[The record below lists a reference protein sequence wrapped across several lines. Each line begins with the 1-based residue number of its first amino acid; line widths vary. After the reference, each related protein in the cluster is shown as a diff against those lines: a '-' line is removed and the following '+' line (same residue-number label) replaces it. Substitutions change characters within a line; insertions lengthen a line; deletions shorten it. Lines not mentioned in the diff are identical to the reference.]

1 MKFVTKI
8 KIVDS
13 IMGSGKTSAAINK
26 MNNANKDEN
35 FIFITPYLN
44 EVERIKKSIKT
55 KQFYEPKVKK
65 KGDKTQYKFESF
77 HELLSQNKNIIA
89 THNLFKNA
97 NDETKELI
105 LAGNYTLIL
114 DEVMEVVEQLQVK
127 KHDLTTLFDSNL
139 IYVENGLVKW
149 NEEKKDYETRYD
161 DIRDM
166 ALNNNLMYFKDN
178 ILIWNFPADVFQL
191 FKEVYILTYMF
202 DAQIQKYYYDVNSIK
217 YQKYISA
224 YIDGQYRFIDHDT
237 NYEKIFKEE
246 LRNKIKIYEGNLN
259 TIGQLEYSLSSNWYK
274 NKSSYTI
281 KKVKNNVFNYFNNI
295 VKSSSDEAMWTTY
308 SDHKNRIK
316 GNGYTKG
323 FVSCNARATNE
334 FKHKKHLAYTINRYV
349 NTVLFNYFKEKY
361 SITIDQ
367 DAFALSE
374 LVQWIWR
381 AAIRDGEEITLY
393 IPSLRMRKLL
403 MNWLDT

>member
-1 MKFVTKI
+1 MERVKVI
-8 KIVDS
+8 DS
-13 IMGSGKTSAAINK
+13 IMGSGKTSAAIDM
-26 MNNANKDEN
+26 MNNSGTDEN
-35 FIFITPYLN
+35 FIFITPYLD
-44 EVERIKKSIKT
+44 EVDRIKKSISS
-55 KQFYEPKVKK
+55 KQIYEPKVKK

-77 HELLSQNKNIIA
+77 HELLSQNKNIVA

-105 LAGNYTLIL
+105 LSGNYTLIL
-114 DEVMEVVEQLQVK
+114 DEVMEVVEQLRVK
-127 KHDLTTLFDSNL
+127 KHDLTTLFESKL
-139 IYVENGLVKW
+139 IYVEDGFVKW

-178 ILIWNFPADVFQL
+178 ILIWNFPADIFKL

-202 DAQIQKYYYDVNSIK
+202 DAQIQRYYYDINNIK
-217 YQKYISA
+217 YQKYVSEF
-224 YIDGQYRFIDHDT
+224 IDGQYRFTKHNT
-237 NYEKIFKEE
+237 EYESILKAQ

-259 TIGQLEYSLSSNWYK
+259 TVGQLDYSLSSNWYK
-274 NKSSYTI
+274 NKSPYTI

-308 SDHKNRIK
+308 SEHKNKIK

-323 FVSCNARATNE
+323 FVSCNARATND
-334 FKHKKHLAYTINRYV
+334 FKHKKHLVYTINRYV
-349 NTVLFNYFKEKY
+349 NTVLYNYFKEKY
-361 SITIDQ
+361 QITIDQ

-381 AAIRDGEEITLY
+381 SAIRDGDEITLY
-393 IPSLRMRKLL
+393 IPSLRMRELL
-403 MNWLDT
+403 IEWLNG

>member
-1 MKFVTKI
+1 MNKVKV
-8 KIVDS
+8 VDS
-13 IMGSGKTSAAINK
+13 IMGSGKTSAAINY
-26 MNNANKDEN
+26 MNNANPEDN
-35 FIFITPYLN
+35 FIFVTPYLN
-44 EVERIKKSIKT
+44 EVERIKKSVT
-55 KQFYEPKVKK
+55 NRQMYEPKVRT
-65 KGDKTQYKFESF
+65 KGDKTQYKFESL
-77 HELLSQNKNIIA
+77 HELLSQNKNIVA

-105 LAGNYTLIL
+105 LSGNYTLIL

-127 KHDLTTLFDSNL
+127 THDLTTLFDSNL
-139 IYVENGLVKW
+139 IYVEDGFVKW
-149 NEEKKDYETRYD
+149 NEDKKDYETRYN

-166 ALNNNLMYFKDN
+166 ALNNNLVYFKDS
-178 ILIWNFPADVFQL
+178 ILIWNFPVEVFKL

-202 DAQIQKYYYDVNSIK
+202 DAQIQRYYYDVNDIAYEK
-217 YQKYISA
+217 YVSSYV
-224 YIDGQYRFIDHDT
+224 DGEYRFTQYNKDFE
-237 NYEKIFKEE
+237 NNVKEMI
-246 LRNKIKIYEGNLN
+246 RNKIKIYEGNLN
-259 TIGQLEYSLSSNWYK
+259 AVGQLDYSLSSTWYK
-274 NKSSYTI
+274 DKSPYTI

-308 SDHKNRIK
+308 SEHKNKIK

-349 NTVLFNYFKEKY
+349 NTILYSYFKNKY
-361 SITIDQ
+361 NITIDQ
-367 DAFALSE
+367 DLFALSE

-381 AAIRDGEEITLY
+381 SGIRDGKEITLF

-403 MNWLDT
+403 LEWLNE

>member
-1 MKFVTKI
+1 MEKVKVI
-8 KIVDS
+8 DS
-13 IMGSGKTSAAINK
+13 IMGSGKTTAAIDM
-26 MNNANKDEN
+26 MNNSGTDEN
-35 FIFITPYLN
+35 FIFITPYLD
-44 EVERIKKSIKT
+44 EVDRIKKSISS
-55 KQFYEPKVKK
+55 KQIYEPKVKK

-77 HELLSQNKNIIA
+77 HELLSQNKNIVA

-105 LAGNYTLIL
+105 LSGNYTLIL
-114 DEVMEVVEQLQVK
+114 DEVMEVVEQLRVK
-127 KHDLTTLFDSNL
+127 KHDLTTLFESKL
-139 IYVENGLVKW
+139 IYVEDGFVKW

-178 ILIWNFPADVFQL
+178 ILIWNFPADIFKL

-202 DAQIQKYYYDVNSIK
+202 DAQIQRYYYDINNIK
-217 YQKYISA
+217 YQRYVSEF
-224 YIDGQYRFIDHDT
+224 IDGQYRFTKHNTEFESIL
-237 NYEKIFKEE
+237 KAQ

-259 TIGQLEYSLSSNWYK
+259 TVGQLDYSLSSNWYK
-274 NKSSYTI
+274 NKSPYTI

-308 SDHKNRIK
+308 SEHKNKVK

-323 FVSCNARATNE
+323 FVSCNARATND
-334 FKHKKHLAYTINRYV
+334 FKHKKHLVYTINRYV
-349 NTVLFNYFKEKY
+349 NTVLYNYFKEKY
-361 SITIDQ
+361 QITIDQ

-381 AAIRDGEEITLY
+381 SAIRDGEEITLY
-393 IPSLRMRKLL
+393 IPSLRMRELL
-403 MNWLDT
+403 IEWLNG

>member
-1 MKFVTKI
+1 MERVKVI
-8 KIVDS
+8 DS
-13 IMGSGKTSAAINK
+13 IMGSGKTSAAID
-26 MNNANKDEN
+26 MINNSGTDEN
-35 FIFITPYLN
+35 FIFITPYLD
-44 EVERIKKSIKT
+44 EVDRIKKSIT
-55 KQFYEPKVKK
+55 SKQIYEPKVKK

-77 HELLSQNKNIIA
+77 HELLSQNKNIVA

-105 LAGNYTLIL
+105 LSGNYTLIL
-114 DEVMEVVEQLQVK
+114 DEVMEVVEQLRVK
-127 KHDLTTLFDSNL
+127 KHDLTTLFESKL
-139 IYVENGLVKW
+139 IYVEDGFVKW

-178 ILIWNFPADVFQL
+178 ILIWNFPADIFKL

-202 DAQIQKYYYDVNSIK
+202 DAQIQRYYYDINNIK
-217 YQKYISA
+217 YQKYVSEF
-224 YIDGQYRFIDHDT
+224 IDGQYRFTKHNT
-237 NYEKIFKEE
+237 EYESILKAQ

-259 TIGQLEYSLSSNWYK
+259 TVGQLDYSLSSNWYK
-274 NKSSYTI
+274 NKSPYTI

-308 SDHKNRIK
+308 SEHKNKVK

-323 FVSCNARATNE
+323 FVSCNARATND
-334 FKHKKHLAYTINRYV
+334 FKHKKHLVYTINRYV
-349 NTVLFNYFKEKY
+349 NTVLYNYFKEKY
-361 SITIDQ
+361 QITIDQ

-381 AAIRDGEEITLY
+381 SAIRDGEEITLY
-393 IPSLRMRKLL
+393 IPSLRMRELL
-403 MNWLDT
+403 IEWLNG

>member
-1 MKFVTKI
+1 MERVKVI
-8 KIVDS
+8 DS
-13 IMGSGKTSAAINK
+13 IMGSGKTSAAIDM
-26 MNNANKDEN
+26 MNNSGTDEN
-35 FIFITPYLN
+35 FIFITPYLD
-44 EVERIKKSIKT
+44 EVDRIKKSISS
-55 KQFYEPKVKK
+55 KQIYEPKVKK

-77 HELLSQNKNIIA
+77 HELLSQNKNIVA

-105 LAGNYTLIL
+105 LSGNYTLIL
-114 DEVMEVVEQLQVK
+114 DEVMEVVEQLRVK
-127 KHDLTTLFDSNL
+127 KHDLTTLFESKL
-139 IYVENGLVKW
+139 IYVEDGFVKW

-178 ILIWNFPADVFQL
+178 ILIWNFPADIFKL

-202 DAQIQKYYYDVNSIK
+202 DAQIQRYYYDINNIK
-217 YQKYISA
+217 YQKYVSEF
-224 YIDGQYRFIDHDT
+224 IDGQYRFTKHNT
-237 NYEKIFKEE
+237 EYESILKAQ

-259 TIGQLEYSLSSNWYK
+259 TVGQLDYSLSSNWYK
-274 NKSSYTI
+274 NKSPYTI

-308 SDHKNRIK
+308 SEHKNKVK

-323 FVSCNARATNE
+323 FVSCNARATND
-334 FKHKKHLAYTINRYV
+334 FKHKKHLVYTINRYV
-349 NTVLFNYFKEKY
+349 NTVLYNYFKEKY
-361 SITIDQ
+361 QITIDQ

-381 AAIRDGEEITLY
+381 SAIRDGEEITLY
-393 IPSLRMRKLL
+393 IPSLRMRDLL
-403 MNWLDT
+403 IEWLNG

>member
-1 MKFVTKI
+1 MEKVKVI
-8 KIVDS
+8 DS
-13 IMGSGKTSAAINK
+13 IMGSGKTSAAIDM
-26 MNNANKDEN
+26 MNNSGTDNN
-35 FIFITPYLN
+35 FIFITPYLD
-44 EVERIKKSIKT
+44 EVDRIKKSISS
-55 KQFYEPKVKK
+55 KQIYEPKVKK

-77 HELLSQNKNIIA
+77 HELLSQNKNIVA

-105 LAGNYTLIL
+105 LSGNYTLIL
-114 DEVMEVVEQLQVK
+114 DEVMEVVEQLRVK
-127 KHDLTTLFDSNL
+127 KHDLTTLFESKL
-139 IYVENGLVKW
+139 IYVEDGFVKW

-178 ILIWNFPADVFQL
+178 ILIWNFPADIFKL

-202 DAQIQKYYYDVNSIK
+202 DAQIQRYYYDINNIK
-217 YQKYISA
+217 YQKYVSEF
-224 YIDGQYRFIDHDT
+224 IDGQYRFTKHNT
-237 NYEKIFKEE
+237 EYESILKAQ

-259 TIGQLEYSLSSNWYK
+259 TVGQLDFSLSSNWYK
-274 NKSSYTI
+274 NKSPYTI

-295 VKSSSDEAMWTTY
+295 VKSSSVEAMWTTY
-308 SDHKNRIK
+308 SEHKNKVK

-323 FVSCNARATNE
+323 FVPCNARATND
-334 FKHKKHLAYTINRYV
+334 FKHKKHLVYTINRYV
-349 NTVLFNYFKEKY
+349 NTVLYNYFKEKY
-361 SITIDQ
+361 QITINQ

-381 AAIRDGEEITLY
+381 SAIRDGEEITLY
-393 IPSLRMRKLL
+393 IPSLRMRELL
-403 MNWLDT
+403 IEWLNG

>member
-1 MKFVTKI
+1 MTRI

-13 IMGSGKTSAAINK
+13 IMGSGKTSAAIDM
-26 MNNANKDEN
+26 MNNSGKDEN
-35 FIFITPYLN
+35 FIFITPYLD
-44 EVERIKKSIKT
+44 EVDRIKKSISS
-55 KQFYEPKVKK
+55 KQIYEPKVKK

-77 HELLSQNKNIIA
+77 HELLSQNKNIVA

-105 LAGNYTLIL
+105 LSGNYTLIL
-114 DEVMEVVEQLQVK
+114 DEVMEVVEQLRVK
-127 KHDLTTLFDSNL
+127 KHDLTTLFESKL
-139 IYVENGLVKW
+139 IYVEGGFVKW

-178 ILIWNFPADVFQL
+178 ILIWNFPADIFKL

-202 DAQIQKYYYDVNSIK
+202 DAQIQRYYYDINNIK
-217 YQKYISA
+217 YQKYVSEF
-224 YIDGQYRFIDHDT
+224 IDGQYRFTKHNT
-237 NYEKIFKEE
+237 EYESILKAQ

-259 TIGQLEYSLSSNWYK
+259 TVGQLDYSLSSNWYK
-274 NKSSYTI
+274 NKSPYTI

-308 SDHKNRIK
+308 SEHKNKIK

-323 FVSCNARATNE
+323 FVSCNARATND
-334 FKHKKHLAYTINRYV
+334 FKHKKHLVYTINRYV
-349 NTVLFNYFKEKY
+349 NTVLYNYFKEKY
-361 SITIDQ
+361 QITIDQ

-381 AAIRDGEEITLY
+381 SAIRDGEEITLY
-393 IPSLRMRKLL
+393 IPSLRMRELL
-403 MNWLDT
+403 IEWLNG

>member
-1 MKFVTKI
+1 MGKVKVI
-8 KIVDS
+8 DS
-13 IMGSGKTSAAINK
+13 IMGSGKTSAAIDM
-26 MNNANKDEN
+26 MNNSGTDEN
-35 FIFITPYLN
+35 FIFITPYLD
-44 EVERIKKSIKT
+44 EVDRIKKSISS
-55 KQFYEPKVKK
+55 KQIYEPKVKK

-77 HELLSQNKNIIA
+77 HELLSQNKNIVA

-105 LAGNYTLIL
+105 LSGNYTLIL
-114 DEVMEVVEQLQVK
+114 DEVMEVVEQLRVK
-127 KHDLTTLFDSNL
+127 KHDLTTLFESKL
-139 IYVENGLVKW
+139 IYVEGGFVKW

-178 ILIWNFPADVFQL
+178 ILIWNFPADIFKL

-202 DAQIQKYYYDVNSIK
+202 DAQIQRYYYDINNIK
-217 YQKYISA
+217 YQKYVSEF
-224 YIDGQYRFIDHDT
+224 IDGQYRFIKHNT
-237 NYEKIFKEE
+237 EYESILKAQ

-259 TIGQLEYSLSSNWYK
+259 TVGQLNYSLSSNWYK
-274 NKSSYTI
+274 NKSPYTI

-308 SDHKNRIK
+308 SEHKNKIK

-323 FVSCNARATNE
+323 FVSCNARATND
-334 FKHKKHLAYTINRYV
+334 FKHKKHLVYTINRYV
-349 NTVLFNYFKEKY
+349 NTVLYNYFKEKY
-361 SITIDQ
+361 QITIDQ

-381 AAIRDGEEITLY
+381 SAIRDGEEITLY
-393 IPSLRMRKLL
+393 IPSLRMRELL
-403 MNWLDT
+403 IEWLNG

>member
-1 MKFVTKI
+1 MTRI

-13 IMGSGKTSAAINK
+13 IMGSGKTSAAIDM
-26 MNNANKDEN
+26 MNNSGTDEN
-35 FIFITPYLN
+35 FIFITPYLD
-44 EVERIKKSIKT
+44 EVDRIKKSISS
-55 KQFYEPKVKK
+55 KQIYEPKVKK

-77 HELLSQNKNIIA
+77 HELLSQNKNIVA

-105 LAGNYTLIL
+105 LSGNYTLIL
-114 DEVMEVVEQLQVK
+114 DEVMEVVEQLRVK
-127 KHDLTTLFDSNL
+127 KHDLTTLFESKL
-139 IYVENGLVKW
+139 IYVEGGFVKW

-178 ILIWNFPADVFQL
+178 ILIWNFPADIFKL

-202 DAQIQKYYYDVNSIK
+202 DAQIQRYYYDINNIK
-217 YQKYISA
+217 YQKYVSEF
-224 YIDGQYRFIDHDT
+224 IDGQYRFTKHNT
-237 NYEKIFKEE
+237 EYESNLKAQ

-259 TIGQLEYSLSSNWYK
+259 TVGQLDYSLSSNWYK
-274 NKSSYTI
+274 NKSPYTI

-308 SDHKNRIK
+308 SEHKNKVK

-323 FVSCNARATNE
+323 FVSCNARATND
-334 FKHKKHLAYTINRYV
+334 FKHKKHLVYTINRYV
-349 NTVLFNYFKEKY
+349 NTVLYNYFKEKY
-361 SITIDQ
+361 QITIDQ

-381 AAIRDGEEITLY
+381 SAIRDGEEITLY
-393 IPSLRMRKLL
+393 IPSLRMRELL
-403 MNWLDT
+403 IEWLNG

>member
-1 MKFVTKI
+1 MEKVKVI
-8 KIVDS
+8 DS
-13 IMGSGKTSAAINK
+13 IMGSGKTSAAID
-26 MNNANKDEN
+26 MINNSGTDEN
-35 FIFITPYLN
+35 FIFITPYLD
-44 EVERIKKSIKT
+44 EVDRIKKSISS
-55 KQFYEPKVKK
+55 KQIYEPKVKK

-77 HELLSQNKNIIA
+77 HELLSQNKNIVA

-105 LAGNYTLIL
+105 LSGNYTLIL
-114 DEVMEVVEQLQVK
+114 DEVMEVVEQLRVK
-127 KHDLTTLFDSNL
+127 KHDLTTLFESKL
-139 IYVENGLVKW
+139 IYVEDGFVKW

-178 ILIWNFPADVFQL
+178 ILIWNFPADIFKL

-202 DAQIQKYYYDVNSIK
+202 DAQIQRYYYDINNIN
-217 YQKYISA
+217 YQKYVSEF
-224 YIDGQYRFIDHDT
+224 IDGQYRFIKHNT
-237 NYEKIFKEE
+237 EYESILKAQ

-259 TIGQLEYSLSSNWYK
+259 TVGQLDYSLSSNWYK
-274 NKSSYTI
+274 NKSPYTI

-308 SDHKNRIK
+308 SEHKNKVK

-323 FVSCNARATNE
+323 FVSCNARATND
-334 FKHKKHLAYTINRYV
+334 FKHKKHLVYTINRYV
-349 NTVLFNYFKEKY
+349 NTVLYNYFKEKY
-361 SITIDQ
+361 QITIDQ

-381 AAIRDGEEITLY
+381 SAIRDGEEITLY
-393 IPSLRMRKLL
+393 IPSLRMRGLL
-403 MNWLDT
+403 VDWLNG

>member
-1 MKFVTKI
+1 MTRI

-13 IMGSGKTSAAINK
+13 IMGSGKTSAAIDM
-26 MNNANKDEN
+26 MNNSGTDEN
-35 FIFITPYLN
+35 FIFITPYLD
-44 EVERIKKSIKT
+44 EVDRIKKSISS
-55 KQFYEPKVKK
+55 KQIYEPKVKK

-77 HELLSQNKNIIA
+77 HELLSQNKNIVA

-105 LAGNYTLIL
+105 LSGNYTLIL
-114 DEVMEVVEQLQVK
+114 DEVMEVVEQLRVK
-127 KHDLTTLFDSNL
+127 KHDLTTLFESKL
-139 IYVENGLVKW
+139 IYVEDEFVKW

-178 ILIWNFPADVFQL
+178 ILIWNFPADIFKL

-202 DAQIQKYYYDVNSIK
+202 DAQIQRYYYDINNIK
-217 YQKYISA
+217 YQKYVSEF
-224 YIDGQYRFIDHDT
+224 IDGQYRFTKHNT
-237 NYEKIFKEE
+237 EYESILKAQ

-259 TIGQLEYSLSSNWYK
+259 TVGQLDYSLSSNWYK
-274 NKSSYTI
+274 NKSPYTI

-308 SDHKNRIK
+308 SEHKNKIK

-323 FVSCNARATNE
+323 FVSCNARATND
-334 FKHKKHLAYTINRYV
+334 FKHKKHLVYTINRYV
-349 NTVLFNYFKEKY
+349 NTVLYNYFKEKY
-361 SITIDQ
+361 QISIDQ

-381 AAIRDGEEITLY
+381 SAIRDGEEITLY
-393 IPSLRMRKLL
+393 IPSLRMRELL
-403 MNWLDT
+403 IGWLNG

>member
-1 MKFVTKI
+1 MERVKVI
-8 KIVDS
+8 DS
-13 IMGSGKTSAAINK
+13 IMGSGKTSAAID
-26 MNNANKDEN
+26 MINNSGIDEN
-35 FIFITPYLN
+35 FIFITPYLD
-44 EVERIKKSIKT
+44 EVDRIKKSISS
-55 KQFYEPKVKK
+55 KQIYEPKVKK

-77 HELLSQNKNIIA
+77 HELLSQNKNIVA

-105 LAGNYTLIL
+105 LSGNYTLIL
-114 DEVMEVVEQLQVK
+114 DEVMEVVEQLRVK
-127 KHDLTTLFDSNL
+127 KHDLTTLFESKL
-139 IYVENGLVKW
+139 IYVEDGFVKW

-178 ILIWNFPADVFQL
+178 ILIWNFPADIFKL

-202 DAQIQKYYYDVNSIK
+202 DAQIQRYYYDINNIK
-217 YQKYISA
+217 YQKYVSEF
-224 YIDGQYRFIDHDT
+224 IDGQYRFTKHNT
-237 NYEKIFKEE
+237 EYESILKAQ

-259 TIGQLEYSLSSNWYK
+259 TVGQLDYSLSSNWYK
-274 NKSSYTI
+274 NKSPYTI

-308 SDHKNRIK
+308 SEHKNKVK

-323 FVSCNARATNE
+323 FVSCNARATND
-334 FKHKKHLAYTINRYV
+334 FKHKKHLVYTINRYV
-349 NTVLFNYFKEKY
+349 NTVLYNYFKEKY
-361 SITIDQ
+361 QITIDQ

-381 AAIRDGEEITLY
+381 SAIRDGEEITLY
-393 IPSLRMRKLL
+393 IPSLRMRELL
-403 MNWLDT
+403 IEWLNG

>member
-1 MKFVTKI
+1 MERVKVI
-8 KIVDS
+8 DS
-13 IMGSGKTSAAINK
+13 IMGSGKTSAAID
-26 MNNANKDEN
+26 MINNSGTDEN
-35 FIFITPYLN
+35 FIFITPYLD
-44 EVERIKKSIKT
+44 EVDRIKKSISS
-55 KQFYEPKVKK
+55 KQIYEPKVKK

-77 HELLSQNKNIIA
+77 HELLSQNKNIVA

-105 LAGNYTLIL
+105 LSGNYTLIL
-114 DEVMEVVEQLQVK
+114 DEVMEVVEQLRVK
-127 KHDLTTLFDSNL
+127 KHDLTTLFESKL
-139 IYVENGLVKW
+139 IYVEDGFVKW

-178 ILIWNFPADVFQL
+178 ILIWNFPADIFKL

-202 DAQIQKYYYDVNSIK
+202 DAQIQRYYYDINNIK
-217 YQKYISA
+217 YQKYVSEF
-224 YIDGQYRFIDHDT
+224 IDGQYRFTKHNT
-237 NYEKIFKEE
+237 EYESILKAQ

-259 TIGQLEYSLSSNWYK
+259 TVGQLDYSLSSNWYK
-274 NKSSYTI
+274 NKSPYTI

-308 SDHKNRIK
+308 SEHKNKVK

-323 FVSCNARATNE
+323 FVSCNARATND
-334 FKHKKHLAYTINRYV
+334 FKHKKHLVYTINRYV
-349 NTVLFNYFKEKY
+349 NTVLYNYFKEKY
-361 SITIDQ
+361 QITIDQ

-381 AAIRDGEEITLY
+381 SAIRDGEEITLY
-393 IPSLRMRKLL
+393 IPSLRMRELL
-403 MNWLDT
+403 IEWLNG

>member
-1 MKFVTKI
+1 MERVKVI
-8 KIVDS
+8 DS
-13 IMGSGKTSAAINK
+13 IMGSGKTSAAID
-26 MNNANKDEN
+26 MINNSGTDEN
-35 FIFITPYLN
+35 FIFITPYLD
-44 EVERIKKSIKT
+44 EVDRIKKSISS
-55 KQFYEPKVKK
+55 KQIYEPKVKK

-77 HELLSQNKNIIA
+77 HELLSQNKNIVA

-105 LAGNYTLIL
+105 LSGNYTLIL
-114 DEVMEVVEQLQVK
+114 DEVMEVVEQLRVK
-127 KHDLTTLFDSNL
+127 KHDLTTLFESKL
-139 IYVENGLVKW
+139 IYVEGGFVKW

-178 ILIWNFPADVFQL
+178 ILIWNFPADIFKL

-202 DAQIQKYYYDVNSIK
+202 DAQIQRYYYDINNIK
-217 YQKYISA
+217 YQKYVSEF
-224 YIDGQYRFIDHDT
+224 IDGQYRFTKHNT
-237 NYEKIFKEE
+237 EYESILKAQ

-259 TIGQLEYSLSSNWYK
+259 TVGQLDYSLSSNWYK
-274 NKSSYTI
+274 NKSPYTI

-308 SDHKNRIK
+308 SEHKNKIK

-323 FVSCNARATNE
+323 FVSCNARATND
-334 FKHKKHLAYTINRYV
+334 FKHKKHLVYTINRYV
-349 NTVLFNYFKEKY
+349 NTVLYNYFKEKY
-361 SITIDQ
+361 QITIDQ

-381 AAIRDGEEITLY
+381 SAIRDGEEITVY

-403 MNWLDT
+403 IKWLNG

>member
-1 MKFVTKI
+1 MTKI

>member
-1 MKFVTKI
+1 MEKVKVI
-8 KIVDS
+8 DS
-13 IMGSGKTSAAINK
+13 IMGSGKTSAAIDM
-26 MNNANKDEN
+26 MNNSGTDDN
-35 FIFITPYLN
+35 FIFITPYLD
-44 EVERIKKSIKT
+44 EVDRIKKSISS
-55 KQFYEPKVKK
+55 KQIYEPKVKK

-77 HELLSQNKNIIA
+77 HELLSQNKNIVA

-105 LAGNYTLIL
+105 LSGNYTLIL
-114 DEVMEVVEQLQVK
+114 DEVMEVVEQLRVK
-127 KHDLTTLFDSNL
+127 KHDLTTLFESKL
-139 IYVENGLVKW
+139 IYVEDGFVKW

-178 ILIWNFPADVFQL
+178 ILIWNFPAGIFKL

-202 DAQIQKYYYDVNSIK
+202 DAQIQRYYYDINNIK
-217 YQKYISA
+217 YQKYVSEF
-224 YIDGQYRFIDHDT
+224 IDGQYRFTKHNT
-237 NYEKIFKEE
+237 EYESILKAQ

-259 TIGQLEYSLSSNWYK
+259 TVGQLDYSLSSNWYK
-274 NKSSYTI
+274 NKSPYTI

-308 SDHKNRIK
+308 SEHKNKVK

-323 FVSCNARATNE
+323 FVSCNARATND
-334 FKHKKHLAYTINRYV
+334 FKHKKHLVYTINRYV
-349 NTVLFNYFKEKY
+349 NTVLYNYFKEKY
-361 SITIDQ
+361 QITIDQ

-381 AAIRDGEEITLY
+381 SAIRDGEEITLY
-393 IPSLRMRKLL
+393 IPSLRMRDLL
-403 MNWLDT
+403 IEWLNG

>member
-1 MKFVTKI
+1 MTKI

-77 HELLSQNKNIIA
+77 HELLSQNKNIVA

-149 NEEKKDYETRYD
+149 NKEKKDYETRYD

-202 DAQIQKYYYDVNSIK
+202 DAQIQKYYYDVNNIK

-224 YIDGQYRFIDHDT
+224 CIDGQYRFTDHNT
-237 NYEKIFKEE
+237 IYERSFKEE
-246 LRNKIKIYEGNLN
+246 LRNRINIYEGNLN

-274 NKSSYTI
+274 NKSPYTI

-295 VKSSSDEAMWTTY
+295 AKSSSDEAMWTTY
-308 SDHKNRIK
+308 SEHKNRIK

-334 FKHKKHLAYTINRYV
+334 FKHKKHLAYTINRYT
-349 NTVLFNYFKEKY
+349 NTVLYNYFKEKY

-367 DAFALSE
+367 EAFALSE

>member
-1 MKFVTKI
+1 MEKVKVI
-8 KIVDS
+8 DS
-13 IMGSGKTSAAINK
+13 IMGSGKTSAAID
-26 MNNANKDEN
+26 MINNSGTDEN
-35 FIFITPYLN
+35 FIFITPYLD
-44 EVERIKKSIKT
+44 EVDRIKKNISS
-55 KQFYEPKVKK
+55 KQIYEPKVKK

-77 HELLSQNKNIIA
+77 HELLSQNKNIVA

-105 LAGNYTLIL
+105 LSGNYTLIL
-114 DEVMEVVEQLQVK
+114 DEVMEVVEQLRVK
-127 KHDLTTLFDSNL
+127 KHDLTTLFESKL
-139 IYVENGLVKW
+139 IYVEGGFVKW

-178 ILIWNFPADVFQL
+178 ILIWNFPADIFKL

-202 DAQIQKYYYDVNSIK
+202 DAQIQRYYYDINNIK
-217 YQKYISA
+217 YQKYVSEF
-224 YIDGQYRFIDHDT
+224 IDGQYRFTKHNT
-237 NYEKIFKEE
+237 EYESILKAQ

-259 TIGQLEYSLSSNWYK
+259 TVGQLDYSLSSNWYK
-274 NKSSYTI
+274 NKSPYTI

-308 SDHKNRIK
+308 SEHKNKVK

-323 FVSCNARATNE
+323 FVSCNARATND
-334 FKHKKHLAYTINRYV
+334 FKHKKHLVYTINRYV
-349 NTVLFNYFKEKY
+349 NTVLYNYFKEKY
-361 SITIDQ
+361 QITIDQ

-381 AAIRDGEEITLY
+381 SAIRDGDEITLY
-393 IPSLRMRKLL
+393 IPSLRMRELL
-403 MNWLDT
+403 IEWLNG

>member
-1 MKFVTKI
+1 MERVKVI
-8 KIVDS
+8 DS
-13 IMGSGKTSAAINK
+13 IMGSGKTSAAID
-26 MNNANKDEN
+26 MINNSGTDEN
-35 FIFITPYLN
+35 FIFITPYLD
-44 EVERIKKSIKT
+44 EVDRIKKSISS
-55 KQFYEPKVKK
+55 KQIYEPKVKK

-77 HELLSQNKNIIA
+77 HELLSQNKNIVA

-105 LAGNYTLIL
+105 LSGNYTLIL
-114 DEVMEVVEQLQVK
+114 DEVMEVVEQLRVK
-127 KHDLTTLFDSNL
+127 KHDLTTLFESKL
-139 IYVENGLVKW
+139 IYVEDGFVKW

-178 ILIWNFPADVFQL
+178 ILIWNFPADIFKL

-202 DAQIQKYYYDVNSIK
+202 DAQIQRYYYDINNIK
-217 YQKYISA
+217 YQKYVSEFIV
-224 YIDGQYRFIDHDT
+224 GQYRFTKHNT
-237 NYEKIFKEE
+237 EYESILKAQ

-259 TIGQLEYSLSSNWYK
+259 TVGQLDYSLSSNWYK
-274 NKSSYTI
+274 NKSPYTI

-308 SDHKNRIK
+308 SEHKNKVK

-323 FVSCNARATNE
+323 FVSCNARATND
-334 FKHKKHLAYTINRYV
+334 FKHKKHLVYTINRYV
-349 NTVLFNYFKEKY
+349 NTVLYNYFKEKY
-361 SITIDQ
+361 QITIDQ

-381 AAIRDGEEITLY
+381 SAIRDGEEITLY
-393 IPSLRMRKLL
+393 IPSLRMRELL
-403 MNWLDT
+403 IEWLNG

>member
-1 MKFVTKI
+1 MERVKVI
-8 KIVDS
+8 DS
-13 IMGSGKTSAAINK
+13 IMGSGKTSAAID
-26 MNNANKDEN
+26 MINNSGTDEN
-35 FIFITPYLN
+35 FIFITPYLD
-44 EVERIKKSIKT
+44 EVDRIKKSISS
-55 KQFYEPKVKK
+55 KQIYEPKVKK

-77 HELLSQNKNIIA
+77 HELLSQNKNIVA

-105 LAGNYTLIL
+105 LSGNYTLIL
-114 DEVMEVVEQLQVK
+114 DEVMEVVEQLRVK
-127 KHDLTTLFDSNL
+127 KHDLTTLFESKL
-139 IYVENGLVKW
+139 IYVEDGFVKW

-178 ILIWNFPADVFQL
+178 ILIWNFPADIFKL

-202 DAQIQKYYYDVNSIK
+202 DAQIQRYYYDINNIK
-217 YQKYISA
+217 YQKYVSEFIN
-224 YIDGQYRFIDHDT
+224 GQYRFTKHNT
-237 NYEKIFKEE
+237 EYESILKAQ

-259 TIGQLEYSLSSNWYK
+259 TVGQLDYSLSSNWYK
-274 NKSSYTI
+274 NKSPYTI

-308 SDHKNRIK
+308 SEHKNKIK

-323 FVSCNARATNE
+323 FVSCNARATND
-334 FKHKKHLAYTINRYV
+334 FKHKKHLVYTINRYV
-349 NTVLFNYFKEKY
+349 NTVLYNYFKEKY
-361 SITIDQ
+361 QISIDQ

-381 AAIRDGEEITLY
+381 SAIRDGEEITLY
-393 IPSLRMRKLL
+393 IPSLRMRELL
-403 MNWLDT
+403 IEWLNG

>member
-1 MKFVTKI
+1 MTRI

-13 IMGSGKTSAAINK
+13 IMGSGKTSAAIDM
-26 MNNANKDEN
+26 MNNSGTDEN
-35 FIFITPYLN
+35 FIFITPYLD
-44 EVERIKKSIKT
+44 EVDRIKKSISS
-55 KQFYEPKVKK
+55 KQIYEPKVKK

-77 HELLSQNKNIIA
+77 HELLSQNKNIVA

-105 LAGNYTLIL
+105 LSGNYTLIL
-114 DEVMEVVEQLQVK
+114 DEVMEVVEQLRVK
-127 KHDLTTLFDSNL
+127 KHDLTTLFESKL
-139 IYVENGLVKW
+139 IYVEGGFVKW

-178 ILIWNFPADVFQL
+178 ILIWNFPADIFKL

-202 DAQIQKYYYDVNSIK
+202 DAQIQRYYYDINNIK
-217 YQKYISA
+217 YQKYVSEF
-224 YIDGQYRFIDHDT
+224 IDGQYRFTKHNT
-237 NYEKIFKEE
+237 EYESILKAQ

-259 TIGQLEYSLSSNWYK
+259 TVGQLDYSLSSNWYK
-274 NKSSYTI
+274 NKSPYTI

-308 SDHKNRIK
+308 SEHKNKVK

-323 FVSCNARATNE
+323 FVSCNARATND
-334 FKHKKHLAYTINRYV
+334 FKHKKHLVYTINRYV
-349 NTVLFNYFKEKY
+349 NTVLYNYFKEKY
-361 SITIDQ
+361 QITIDQ

-381 AAIRDGEEITLY
+381 SAIRDGEEITLY
-393 IPSLRMRKLL
+393 IPSLRMRELL
-403 MNWLDT
+403 IEWLNG

>member
-1 MKFVTKI
+1 MAKVKVI
-8 KIVDS
+8 DS
-13 IMGSGKTSAAINK
+13 IMGSGKTSAAIDM
-26 MNNANKDEN
+26 MNNSGTDEN
-35 FIFITPYLN
+35 FIFITPYLD
-44 EVERIKKSIKT
+44 EVDRIKKSINS
-55 KQFYEPKVKK
+55 KQIYEPKVKK

-77 HELLSQNKNIIA
+77 HELLSQNKNIVA

-105 LAGNYTLIL
+105 LSGNYTLIL
-114 DEVMEVVEQLQVK
+114 DEVMEVVEQLRVK
-127 KHDLTTLFDSNL
+127 KHDLTTLFESKL
-139 IYVENGLVKW
+139 IYVEDGFVKW

-178 ILIWNFPADVFQL
+178 ILIWNFPADIFKL

-202 DAQIQKYYYDVNSIK
+202 DAQIQRYYYDINNIK
-217 YQKYISA
+217 YQKYVSEF
-224 YIDGQYRFIDHDT
+224 IDGQYRFTKHNT
-237 NYEKIFKEE
+237 EYESILKAQ

-259 TIGQLEYSLSSNWYK
+259 TVGQLDYSLSSNWYK
-274 NKSSYTI
+274 NKSPYAI

-308 SDHKNRIK
+308 SEHKNKVK

-323 FVSCNARATNE
+323 FVSCNARATND
-334 FKHKKHLAYTINRYV
+334 FKHKKHLVYTINRYV
-349 NTVLFNYFKEKY
+349 NTVQYNYFKEKY
-361 SITIDQ
+361 QITIDQ

-381 AAIRDGEEITLY
+381 SAIRDGEEITVY

-403 MNWLDT
+403 IEWLNG

>member
-1 MKFVTKI
+1 MEKVKVI
-8 KIVDS
+8 DS
-13 IMGSGKTSAAINK
+13 IMGSGKTSAAIDM
-26 MNNANKDEN
+26 MNNSGTDDN
-35 FIFITPYLN
+35 FIFITPYLD
-44 EVERIKKSIKT
+44 EVDRIKKSISS
-55 KQFYEPKVKK
+55 KQIYEPKVKK

-77 HELLSQNKNIIA
+77 HELLSQNKNIVA

-97 NDETKELI
+97 NDDTKELI
-105 LAGNYTLIL
+105 LSGNYTLIL
-114 DEVMEVVEQLQVK
+114 DEVMEVVEQLRVK
-127 KHDLTTLFDSNL
+127 KHDLTTLFESKL
-139 IYVENGLVKW
+139 IYVEDGFVKW

-178 ILIWNFPADVFQL
+178 ILIWNFPADIFKL

-202 DAQIQKYYYDVNSIK
+202 DAQIQRYYYDINNIK
-217 YQKYISA
+217 YQKYVSEF
-224 YIDGQYRFIDHDT
+224 IDGQYRFTKHNT
-237 NYEKIFKEE
+237 EYESILKAQ

-259 TIGQLEYSLSSNWYK
+259 TVGQLDYSLSSNWYK
-274 NKSSYTI
+274 NKSPYTI

-308 SDHKNRIK
+308 SEHKNKVK

-323 FVSCNARATNE
+323 FVSCNARATND
-334 FKHKKHLAYTINRYV
+334 FKHKKHLVYTINRYV
-349 NTVLFNYFKEKY
+349 NTVLYNYFKEKY
-361 SITIDQ
+361 QITIDQ

-381 AAIRDGEEITLY
+381 SAIRDGEEITLY
-393 IPSLRMRKLL
+393 IPSLRMRGLL
-403 MNWLDT
+403 VEWLNG

>member
-1 MKFVTKI
+1 MNKI

-13 IMGSGKTSAAINK
+13 VMGSGKTSAAINK
-26 MNNANKDEN
+26 MNSAGKEET
-35 FIFITPYLN
+35 FIFIAPYLN
-44 EVERIKKSIKT
+44 EVERIKKSIKS
-55 KQFYEPKVKK
+55 KQFFEPKVKK

-77 HELLSQNKNIIA
+77 HELLSQNKNIVA

-139 IYVENGLVKW
+139 IYVENGFVKW

-202 DAQIQKYYYDVNSIK
+202 DAQIQKYYYDVNNIE

-237 NYEKIFKEE
+237 DFERNFKKE

-259 TIGQLEYSLSSNWYK
+259 TIGQLEFSLSSNWYK
-274 NKSSYTI
+274 NKSPYTI

-334 FKHKKHLAYTINRYV
+334 FKHKKHLAYTINRYT
-349 NTVLFNYFKEKY
+349 NTVLYNYFKEKY

-374 LVQWIWR
+374 LVQWVWR
-381 AAIRDGEEITLY
+381 SAIRDGEEITLY

-403 MNWLDT
+403 TNWLDT

>member
-1 MKFVTKI
+1 MTRI

-13 IMGSGKTSAAINK
+13 IMGSGKTSAAID
-26 MNNANKDEN
+26 MINNSGTDEN
-35 FIFITPYLN
+35 FIFITPYLD
-44 EVERIKKSIKT
+44 EVDRIKKSISS
-55 KQFYEPKVKK
+55 KQIYEPKVKK

-77 HELLSQNKNIIA
+77 HELLSQNKNIVA

-105 LAGNYTLIL
+105 LSGNYTLIL
-114 DEVMEVVEQLQVK
+114 DEVMEVVEQLRVK
-127 KHDLTTLFDSNL
+127 KHDLTTLFESKL
-139 IYVENGLVKW
+139 IYVEGGFVKW

-178 ILIWNFPADVFQL
+178 ILIWNFPADIFKM

-202 DAQIQKYYYDVNSIK
+202 DAQIQRYYYDINNIK
-217 YQKYISA
+217 YQKYVSEF
-224 YIDGQYRFIDHDT
+224 IDGQYRFTKHNT
-237 NYEKIFKEE
+237 EYESILKAQ

-259 TIGQLEYSLSSNWYK
+259 TVGQLDYSLSSNWYK
-274 NKSSYTI
+274 NKSPYTI

-308 SDHKNRIK
+308 SEHKNKVK

-323 FVSCNARATNE
+323 FVSCNARATND
-334 FKHKKHLAYTINRYV
+334 FKHKKHLVYTINRYV
-349 NTVLFNYFKEKY
+349 NTVLYNYFKEKY
-361 SITIDQ
+361 QITIDQ

-381 AAIRDGEEITLY
+381 SAIRDGDEITLY
-393 IPSLRMRKLL
+393 IPSLRMRELL
-403 MNWLDT
+403 IEWLNG